1 MEARLVELLH
11 ESRAAAESQLK
22 AARSMNIAGLR
33 QATAARQDAQFELEI
48 MDRRVVR
55 RASRNDDVLKLVR
68 EIRALDERLQRMLK
82 TTSRVFR
89 EILPQGQ
96 PETYSARGR
105 IRGGWR

>member
-11 ESRAAAESQLK
+11 ESRVAAENQLK
-22 AARSMNIAGLR
+22 CARTMNVAGLR
-33 QATAARQDAQFELEI
+33 KATASRQDVQFELEI

-55 RASRNDDVLKLVR
+55 RAARNPEILKVVR

-89 EILPQGQ
+89 EILPQSQ
-96 PETYSARGR
+96 PETYSSRGR
-105 IRGGWR
+105 LRGGW

>member
-22 AARSMNIAGLR
+22 SAKSMNIAGLR
-33 QATAARQDAQFELEI
+33 AATAARQDAQFEHEI
-48 MDRRVVR
+48 IDRRVVR
-55 RASRNDDVLKLVR
+55 RATKNSEVLKLVR

-89 EILPQGQ
+89 QILPMDRT
-96 PETYSARGR
+96 ETYSARGR
-105 IRGGWR
+105 IQGGW

>member
-11 ESRAAAESQLK
+11 ESRAAAENQLK
-22 AARSMNIAGLR
+22 SARSMNIAGLR
-33 QATAARQDAQFELEI
+33 AATAARQDAQFELEI

-55 RASRNDDVLKLVR
+55 RASGNPEVLKLVR

-89 EILPQGQ
+89 EILPQARAS
-96 PETYSARGR
+96 TYNPRGR
-105 IRGGWR
+105 IQGGW

>member
-22 AARSMNIAGLR
+22 CARSMNVAGLR
-33 QATAARQDAQFELEI
+33 SATAARQDVQFELEI

-55 RASRNDDVLKLVR
+55 RAGRNPEVLKLVR

-82 TTSRVFR
+82 TTSRIFR
-89 EILPQGQ
+89 EILPQGK
-96 PETYSARGR
+96 PDTYSPRGR
-105 IRGGWR
+105 LQGGW